1 VNCKSLQI
9 TKIFSKQ
16 VIYILL
22 YFVLRSCVLPSN
34 IFLTFCTYIFAK
46 QNLFVS

>member
-22 YFVLRSCVLPSN
+22 YFVLRSGRVLPSKY
-34 IFLTFCTYIFAK
+34 FF
-46 QNLFVS
+46 